1 MPIDGLGIVPK
12 AGTPIAR
19 DGDTVW
25 TAPYDDT
32 VLVMPSLRHLKPGNT
47 QVRLGATIDDENRS
61 VSTSLAALGLAT
73 NTRLLTAVV
82 AQQSLT
88 PIRASEHVYY
98 FQGDS
103 GMASTANHAFN
114 SNAAFVV
121 TRDGVVVFDALGTP
135 ELGAAMKQAI
145 ASRHDAADPRRHR
158 QPLPR
163 GSLLR
168 PAGAGGT
175 ECRDLGQ
182 PRGRASLA
190 APRRRNDSSSG
201 DATSGPMSTTRQ
213 SWWGPVAGSTSPDGK
228 EFSFERGGVRFRMI
242 DVGGAHSPED
252 IMLWVENDRV
262 LLAGDL
268 YFSGRIPFVGNAD
281 TRSWLATL
289 DLIAPLK
296 PTVVIPGHGAA
307 SRNPAPDIA
316 LTREYLLYL
325 REQMGKAVR
334 DLAPFDEAYA
344 AVDWSR
350 FEKVPAFAAANRINA
365 YGTYLGL
372 EQEALRK

>member
-1 MPIDGLGIVPK
+1 MMTIRCPRLLHAAHGL
-12 AGTPIAR
+12 T
-19 DGDTVW
+19 T
-25 TAPYDDT
+25 YF
-32 VLVMPSLRHLKPGNT
+32 LL
-47 QVRLGATIDDENRS
+47 LGA
-61 VSTSLAALGLAT
+61 SLA
-73 NTRLLTAVV
+73 
-82 AQQSLT
+82 QQTLT

-135 ELGAAMKQAI
+135 ELGAAIKRAI
-145 ASRHDAADPRRHR
+145 AAVTTQPIRVVIISHFHADHFYGL
-158 QPLPR
+158 QAL
-163 GSLLR
+163 
-168 PAGAGGT
+168 AGPNVEIWASVK
-175 ECRDLGQ
+175 
-182 PRGRASLA
+182 GRASLT
-190 APRRRNDSSSG
+190 APQAQERLEQRRRDLWPYVDDQTKLVEPG
-201 DATSGPMSTTRQ
+201 RWIEFRG
-213 SWWGPVAGSTSPDGK
+213 GK
-228 EFSFERGGVRFRMI
+228 EFSFERGGVRFRII

-307 SRNPAPDIA
+307 SRDPAPDIA

-334 DLAPFDEAYA
+334 DLVPFDEAYA
-344 AVDWSR
+344 GIDWSR

>member
-1 MPIDGLGIVPK
+1 MMTTRSP
-12 AGTPIAR
+12 
-19 DGDTVW
+19 
-25 TAPYDDT
+25 
-32 VLVMPSLRHLKPGNT
+32 
-47 QVRLGATIDDENRS
+47 RL
-61 VSTSLAALGLAT
+61 LPAALGLAT
-73 NTRLLTAVV
+73 YLLLLGASL
-82 AQQSLT
+82 AQQTLT

-135 ELGAAMKQAI
+135 ELGAAIKQAI
-145 ASRHDAADPRRHR
+145 ATVTKQPIRVVIISHFHADHFYGLQALTGPDVEIWA
-158 QPLPR
+158 
-163 GSLLR
+163 SS
-168 PAGAGGT
+168 
-175 ECRDLGQ
+175 
-182 PRGRASLA
+182 RGRPSLA
-190 APRRRNDSSSG
+190 APQAQERLEQRRRDLWPYVDDKTRLVAPTRWVDFT
-201 DATSGPMSTTRQ
+201 DAKGF
-213 SWWGPVAGSTSPDGK
+213 A
-228 EFSFERGGVRFRMI
+228 FERGGMRFRLI

-307 SRNPAPDIA
+307 SRDPAPDIA
-316 LTREYLLYL
+316 LTRDYLLYL

-334 DLAPFDEAYA
+334 DLVPFDEAYA
-344 AVDWSR
+344 TVDWSR